1 MFVLLCTICS
11 IYRLSSAQLCQSMA
25 ELKAAPGY
33 EESERESQ
41 QQTDMLPQTKA
52 SLEAREREVELEQ
65 RVQLLVREKEQQ
77 FQAELQSKEREL
89 AELRRLLQSQQGT
102 PQSAA
107 ASPPQKVRT
116 VKDLALL
123 AKWCTL
129 FSSLGSS

>member
-1 MFVLLCTICS
+1 
-11 IYRLSSAQLCQSMA
+11 
-25 ELKAAPGY
+25 
-33 EESERESQ
+33 
-41 QQTDMLPQTKA
+41 MLPQTF
-52 SLEAREREVELEQ
+52 LETQQREVELEQ

-89 AELRRLLQSQQGT
+89 AELRQLLQSQQGT